1 MTDFLD
7 NLFFIFERLT
17 WESLLDI
24 GLVTIIFFIVLMFL
38 RNSQAIVLIRGII
51 LLIIVISM
59 ITSLFNLPAF
69 SFLISATLP
78 TLLLAVPVIFAPEIR
93 RALERLG
100 RASDLLPNARN
111 RTQFEDTISVIVHA
125 CERLSTLR
133 HGALIILQRYDSLEE
148 YIETGVPVDA
158 TVTPELLLQIF
169 YPNTPL
175 HDGAVILVGDRLVAA
190 SCVMPLSASG
200 VLNLSVERKMGLR
213 HRAALGSSE
222 VADGVAVVVSEETG
236 AIAIATGGRMIH
248 RLDGRRLDGV
258 LRAIYRPAEEL
269 SGFEAFLARLIGSG
283 AVSDQAK
290 GASED

>member
-1 MTDFLD
+1 MQDFID
-7 NLFFIFERLT
+7 NILFIFERFT

-24 GLVTIIFFIVLMFL
+24 GLVTVIFFVILIFL

-51 LLIIVISM
+51 LLIIVISL
-59 ITSLFNLPAF
+59 ITSLFDLPAF
-69 SFLISATLP
+69 SFLVSAAVP

-100 RASDLLPNARN
+100 RASDFLPNTRG
-111 RTQFEDTISVIVHA
+111 RGQTQDTIAAVVHA
-125 CERLSTLR
+125 TERLSSRR
-133 HGALIILQRYDSLEE
+133 HGALIVLERFDSLEE

-175 HDGAVILVGDRLVAA
+175 HDGAVVIVGERMAA
-190 SCVMPLSASG
+190 AACVMPLSASG
-200 VLNLSVERKMGLR
+200 VLNLSVDRKMGLR

-222 VADGVAVVVSEETG
+222 VSDSVAVVVSEETG
-236 AIAIATGGRMIH
+236 SISIATGGRMIH

-258 LRAIYRPAEEL
+258 LRAIYRPSEEL
-269 SGFEAFLARLIGSG
+269 NWFEAFIARLLGRQGAEQVGKSG
-283 AVSDQAK
+283 
-290 GASED
+290 ED